1 MSIYTGNVQT
11 SSVIITCPTQPGWV
25 SSSPKVLEAARGYD
39 VMIRRQSVSSPKIRY
54 EDKGASRISVGWK
67 EGKCLLSILTVH
79 RSMCTV
85 PGISFPV
92 RTGSGPAGRKEDG
105 GGKWVV
111 VRADPKRKLSLGWKK
126 GGGSQLEVSE

>member
-1 MSIYTGNVQT
+1 
-11 SSVIITCPTQPGWV
+11 
-25 SSSPKVLEAARGYD
+25 
-39 VMIRRQSVSSPKIRY
+39 MIRRQSVSSPKIRY